1 MQETRTITQ
10 YRQQLRHRI
19 IETSMR
25 EFASNGIKAVKMDDI
40 AQELGI
46 SKRTLYEIY
55 ENKEQLLFEVVK
67 YYRELQEARLQ
78 AFINEGHTVME
89 IILFAYQR
97 HAEEFKATSPKFYEE
112 VLKYSTVVNYL
123 EQDRRKN
130 QHQFVAFM
138 AHGVEEGYFRGD
150 VNYQLVRM
158 ALDAMSDQLRS
169 ELFKSVY
176 DFDELFIN
184 TVFVLLRGFCTEK
197 GIAELDQFIKTR
209 K

>member
-25 EFASNGIKAVKMDDI
+25 EFATNGIKAVKMDDI
-40 AQELGI
+40 AQKLSI

-55 ENKEQLLFEVVK
+55 KNKEQLLFEVVK
-67 YYRELQEARLQ
+67 YYRELKEAKLQ

-89 IILFAYQR
+89 IILFVYQN

-112 VLKYSTVVNYL
+112 VLKYTTVVNYL
-123 EQDRRKN
+123 EQDRNKN
-130 QHQFVAFM
+130 QHQFIVFM
-138 AHGVEEGYFRGD
+138 THGVEEGYFRDD
-150 VNYQLVRM
+150 VNYQLVRK
-158 ALDAMSDQLRS
+158 ALDAIGNQLRC
-169 ELFKSVY
+169 ELFNNLY